1 MRTADFDYEL
11 PAELIAQAPLPE
23 RADSRLL
30 VLQREGLVDSRM
42 REFPRW
48 LDADDLLV
56 FNNTRV
62 VRARLQG
69 RKEGTGGH
77 VEILVERVLDE
88 RRALVM
94 LRASKTPKPG
104 TRILVEQYPLQVQG
118 RQQEFFELDS
128 PAIDW
133 AALMEERGEIPLP
146 PYIER
151 RATQD
156 DAERYQSLLAREDG
170 AVAAPTASL
179 HFDQD
184 LLRAARERV
193 AELATITLHV
203 GAGTF
208 QRVRV
213 ESVESHQMH
222 AERYR
227 VDDALV
233 EAVDRTRARGGRVV
247 AVGTTV
253 VRALESAAQEGSL
266 SARAGDS
273 RLFITPGYRFRVVDA
288 LLTNFHLPQS
298 TLLML
303 VSAFAGQA
311 RIREAYAHAVR
322 ERYRFFSYGDAMFLP
337 GHLPE

>member
-1 MRTADFDYEL
+1 MRTADFNYEL

-156 DAERYQSLLAREDG
+156 DVERYQSLLAREDG
-170 AVAAPTASL
+170 AATASL

-184 LLRAARERV
+184 LLRAAR
-193 AELATITLHV
+193 
-203 GAGTF
+203 
-208 QRVRV
+208 VR
-213 ESVESHQMH
+213 STASTS
-222 AERYR
+222 ASS
-227 VDDALV
+227 
-233 EAVDRTRARGGRVV
+233 TR
-247 AVGTTV
+247 
-253 VRALESAAQEGSL
+253 
-266 SARAGDS
+266 
-273 RLFITPGYRFRVVDA
+273 
-288 LLTNFHLPQS
+288 
-298 TLLML
+298 
-303 VSAFAGQA
+303 
-311 RIREAYAHAVR
+311 
-322 ERYRFFSYGDAMFLP
+322 
-337 GHLPE
+337 